1 MRVTLNI
8 DGDLA
13 DSFKEQALLLGK
25 PFGQVVN
32 DALRRGV
39 SFIAVEAT
47 EPRYRVVP
55 NQSGLAAGV
64 DPMRLNQL
72 NDQLSNVEVTG
83 QGSE

>member
-55 NQSGLAAGV
+55 NQSVFSPQRGSDAAE
-64 DPMRLNQL
+64 PI
-72 NDQLSNVEVTG
+72 STI
-83 QGSE
+83 S

>member
-1 MRVTLNI
+1 MRVSLNI
-8 DGDLA
+8 DDDLA
-13 DSFKEQALLLGK
+13 DSFEEQARLLGK
-25 PFGQVVN
+25 PFEQVVN

-39 SFIAVEAT
+39 SFVAVEPT

-55 NQSGLAAGV
+55 NQSGLAADV

-72 NDQLSNVEVTG
+72 NDQLSIVEVTG